1 MCPPYRGNVLM
12 TWLLIAQQQ
21 DLEAGSRSAM
31 GPVPA
36 FTRNR
41 RRDRRSPPTA
51 CQGHIWRKIKKSNR
65 EGIWQQPSLQRA
77 LVSVWIMRV
86 KVRGPASQYWIVLA
100 RKVTADMSERAVEP
114 ERNLNHPTRPT
125 KETAPMSLT
134 DFLPA
139 NDHLNYPWRVRGRP
153 SRNK

>member
-1 MCPPYRGNVLM
+1 M

-86 KVRGPASQYWIVLA
+86 KVRGPASRPILDRSRAQGHSRYERTRCRA
-100 RKVTADMSERAVEP
+100 RTESQP
-114 ERNLNHPTRPT
+114 SN
-125 KETAPMSLT
+125 ETYEGNCSDEFDGFSA
-134 DFLPA
+134 
-139 NDHLNYPWRVRGRP
+139 GE
-153 SRNK
+153 